1 MFDFPR
7 EGGTEGVDISEGH
20 GEVLG
25 VELAGDGQAHVLAE
39 EVLSPVDGAVLGAGR
54 IRHVESRDAEHLA
67 RALAVGAGEQRRVD
81 VDEAAALEELVY
93 RRRRDAADAEHGGE
107 QVRPRPEMLDG
118 AQEFHA
124 VALLLQRVI
133 RRGGALHRY
142 FRSLELKGL
151 LGLGREH
158 ERALDYKSRAH
169 VLPRDLVVIGQIPP
183 LEHYLQALVAGAVVE
198 LDEAEILHVPYC
210 PDPAADRYLTVS
222 ERGCVGINSRDPL
235 PLHMARPL
243 SFSVSATRLTLLWP
257 LLCIILIVK
266 RIFNTIYNW
275 RRHMAKIYSDITE
288 LIGGTP
294 LIRLSRFAPG
304 ASILAK
310 LERQN
315 PAGST
320 KDRVA
325 LSMLRTAEAEGRLK
339 KGGVVIEPT
348 SGNTGIG
355 LAALAAALG
364 YKAVIVM
371 PDSMS
376 PERIKLIAAYGA
388 EVVLTPGA
396 EGMAG
401 AVARAEEIAA
411 ANPGSIIAGQFSNP
425 ANPRAHYESTGPEIW
440 RDTDGDVAAFV
451 AGVGTGGT
459 ISGVGR
465 YLKEQNPAIRIVA
478 MEPASSP
485 LLTEGHAGPHAIQ
498 GIGANFIP
506 EALDTSVYDEV
517 VTVTDEDA
525 LTAMRELAVSEG
537 LLCGVSSGAAAFAAR
552 EIAKR
557 PEFAGKTSSA
567 SCPTPASAI

>member
-1 MFDFPR
+1 
-7 EGGTEGVDISEGH
+7 
-20 GEVLG
+20 
-25 VELAGDGQAHVLAE
+25 
-39 EVLSPVDGAVLGAGR
+39 
-54 IRHVESRDAEHLA
+54 
-67 RALAVGAGEQRRVD
+67 
-81 VDEAAALEELVY
+81 
-93 RRRRDAADAEHGGE
+93 
-107 QVRPRPEMLDG
+107 
-118 AQEFHA
+118 
-124 VALLLQRVI
+124 
-133 RRGGALHRY
+133 
-142 FRSLELKGL
+142 
-151 LGLGREH
+151 
-158 ERALDYKSRAH
+158 
-169 VLPRDLVVIGQIPP
+169 
-183 LEHYLQALVAGAVVE
+183 
-198 LDEAEILHVPYC
+198 
-210 PDPAADRYLTVS
+210 
-222 ERGCVGINSRDPL
+222 
-235 PLHMARPL
+235 
-243 SFSVSATRLTLLWP
+243 
-257 LLCIILIVK
+257 
-266 RIFNTIYNW
+266 
-275 RRHMAKIYSDITE
+275 MAKIYSDITE

-315 PAGST
+315 PAGSA

-325 LSMLRTAEAEGRLK
+325 LSMLRMAEAEGRLK

-459 ISGVGR
+459 ITGVGC

-557 PEFAGKTSSA
+557 PEFAGKNIVCLLPDTGERYLS
-567 SCPTPASAI
+567 IM